1 MRTARVFALL
11 LAAALL
17 LTGCFR
23 QGEVVVIQNDRV
35 TIHIL
40 AGQSTSDAGS
50 EEMIQ
55 QLLQEKFPLVDFQ
68 WTCVDWGEGFAD
80 QVSSKVA
87 AGRIPDIL
95 IGKAQDVAVYYSLG
109 AILPIDPVSCAGIS
123 RKELDE
129 VTIDGTI
136 YGMPYNTLYQ
146 GVLYNKEIF
155 NRLGLEAPETREE
168 LKQAVAACEE
178 AGITPFALHYGDSW
192 YVANLNMQLWT
203 NDLFAQH
210 PEFAAS
216 LKDKSIGFTGDSL
229 IADAFRQSKFMLDH
243 SFPDALQVNQAEC
256 VKRFIQGEAAMYMT
270 GTWSLQTLTQ
280 MNSGMEV
287 GIFPYPNLTGDASL
301 LQETNMTFMKGNS
314 GKNSHL
320 VDEILLE
327 IGTNEDLARDI
338 AEFTAADST
347 FAALSDSGMTRMDV
361 LSQIYHEREQV
372 ANVALGNGQFVW
384 SFQSTVAEKAQ
395 DWLSGKASLNDL
407 LKYMAHQYDLY

>member
-1 MRTARVFALL
+1 MRTVRVFALL
-11 LAAALL
+11 LATALL

-23 QGEVVVIQNDRV
+23 QGEVVVVQNERV

-55 QLLQEKFPLVDFQ
+55 QLLQEKFPHVDFQ

-80 QVSSKVA
+80 QAASKVA

-95 IGKAQDVAVYYSLG
+95 IGKAQDVAVYHDLG
-109 AILPIDPVSCAGIS
+109 AILPIDPASCNGIS
-123 RKELDE
+123 QKELDE
-129 VTIDGTI
+129 VTLDGTI

-146 GVLYNKEIF
+146 GVLYNKDIF
-155 NRLGLEAPETREE
+155 DRLGLEVPETREQ
-168 LKQAVAACEE
+168 LHHAASVCEA

-210 PEFAAS
+210 PEFSAS
-216 LKDKSIGFTGDSL
+216 LKNNSIDFTGDSL
-229 IADAFRQSKFMLDH
+229 VADAFRQSKFMLDH
-243 SFPDALQVNQAEC
+243 SFPDAMQVNQAEC

-314 GKNSHL
+314 GRNSQL

-347 FAALSDSGMTRMDV
+347 FVSLSASGQTRMDM
-361 LSQIYHEREQV
+361 LSQSYHDRGLV
-372 ANVALGNGQFVW
+372 TNVALGNGQFVW
-384 SFQSTVAEKAQ
+384 SFQSAVAEKAQ
-395 DWLSGKASLNDL
+395 DWLSGKASMNDL
-407 LKYMAHQYDLY
+407 LKYMAHQYELY